1 MDSWLQ
7 FRELD
12 IYGPAVPQHFFGM
25 ELVEY
30 HAWLGGDIID
40 DNTFNP
46 GEVDGDA
53 EESSADGDSGSSTED
68 LDEHDL
74 FTELETEKSSL
85 VQDVK
90 DILAGSDW
98 NIVLAGMVAS
108 MEARIADID
117 QKLRDIDEKASA
129 DLHHAGLDVD
139 SDSSEV
145 DQAPQLDPDF
155 QQRLDHM
162 RANDSCS
169 DQGDSSDEEKRPP
182 KKMPTGLDFAKLRL
196 ILYSLPV
203 HHMAAL
209 ADGAGIP
216 YEACKNKNRP
226 HRTFDQGLADHL
238 EHRHGQRRREQQRSR
253 EQRCADSCSTGSVSR
268 GA

>member
-12 IYGPAVPQHFFGM
+12 IYAPAAPQHFFGM

-68 LDEHDL
+68 LDEHDF
-74 FTELETEKSSL
+74 FTELENEKSSL

-108 MEARIADID
+108 METRIAEID
-117 QKLRDIDEKASA
+117 QKLRDIDEKAED
-129 DLHHAGLDVD
+129 DLRLAGLDVD
-139 SDSSEV
+139 SENSDG
-145 DQAPQLDPDF
+145 DQAPQKLDPDF

-162 RANDSCS
+162 HADGSCS
-169 DQGDSSDEEKRPP
+169 DQGESSDEEKRPP

-216 YEACKNKNRP
+216 YEAWAC
-226 HRTFDQGLADHL
+226 
-238 EHRHGQRRREQQRSR
+238 
-253 EQRCADSCSTGSVSR
+253 
-268 GA
+268 